1 MQINSIGNT
10 NFGLKFTPEME
21 EVFKEG
27 RETALTRKSNL
38 MERYTNEKQKIRK
51 MYNKNFLL
59 HVQTYN
65 EGDRVI
71 FLKDKKEDLPV
82 EKDPGIPLMTLKKL
96 PKLLLLGDNQKDES
110 ETLDIPRIIL
120 LRQKLEDLKAKFEK
134 K

>member
-27 RETALTRKSNL
+27 RETALQRNKML
-38 MERYTNEKQKIRK
+38 MDRYTLEKKKIRT
-51 MYNKNFLL
+51 MYDKHFLL

-65 EGDRVI
+65 QGDRVI
-71 FLKDKKEDLPV
+71 FLKDKKEELPV
-82 EKDPGIPLMTLKKL
+82 EKDPGIPLMTLNKL
-96 PKLLLLGDNQKDES
+96 PKLVLLGDNQKDER

-120 LRQKLEDLKAKFEK
+120 LRQKLEKLKAKFEK